1 MIRLAVIGVF
11 LTLSL
16 FNPLEA
22 AAQRRAFGFDFGGR
36 GRENDLSVLWGIPD
50 VRSGFHV
57 CRLMYTRVRD
67 DPSGSGWTI
76 EYPRA
81 EINFMTRIGQL
92 TTTKI
97 ARWKD
102 GSPGYTVVRAT
113 DRELFS
119 CPWVVMA
126 SAGTAGFSDAEAYA
140 LREFLQK
147 GGFLWADDFWGDAS
161 WNHWIGE
168 LSRVLPEYEIVQLTP
183 GMAAK
188 EGDKR
193 GAGIFDVLYVIPE
206 VPQIPS
212 LNRWRQGMS
221 ASEFP
226 GAEYATPT
234 MHGIFDEG
242 GRLMVLMTHNTD
254 IADGWEREADL
265 PSYFE
270 YFAARA
276 YAVGVNVALWVMT
289 R

>member
-1 MIRLAVIGVF
+1 MVKLSVVGFSLA
-11 LTLSL
+11 LTLMA
-16 FNPLEA
+16 PAPA
-22 AAQRRAFGFDFGGR
+22 AGQRSRFDFDFGRR

-57 CRLMYTRVRD
+57 CRLMYQDVRR
-67 DPSGSGWTI
+67 DPSGTGWAI

-102 GSPGYTVVRAT
+102 NSPGYTVVRAT
-113 DRELFS
+113 DREIYS

-126 SAGTAGFSDAEAYA
+126 SPGTAGLSDAEAAA
-140 LREFLQK
+140 LRDYLLK

-161 WNHWIGE
+161 WAHWASEIG
-168 LSRVLPEYEIVQLTP
+168 RVLPEYDIVQMTP
-183 GMAAK
+183 
-188 EGDKR
+188 EHPL
-193 GAGIFDVLYVIPE
+193 FEVLYVVPE

-212 LNRWRQGMS
+212 LNQWRQGMGS
-221 ASEFP
+221 TSERP
-226 GAEYATPT
+226 GAEYQTPS
-234 MHGIFDEG
+234 MHGIFAQD

-270 YFAARA
+270 FFAARA
-276 YAVGVNVALWVMT
+276 YAVGINVAVWVMT